1 MILTTMTK
9 PLIKERRPRQECRSS
24 GAGPPRLPRRPIEE
38 EDVIS
43 APDCDKG
50 MAESIQTAATT
61 ASSTVSSSSSRR
73 LLRPDLV
80 TALLHDFY
88 DDLNSNID
96 SKSRE
101 CWKSLYQKYHAPDYS
116 MVRPSG
122 NPIHSEGFIDLFCC
136 EDIRLF
142 KFELVSVQQ
151 VRILAQGMVA
161 VVVYTVD
168 QVFSYKGAL
177 QQDRAVLSCVLEE
190 IEGDIKITQE
200 HRSSGKPIHPLHHQD
215 RWEENSSSANATP
228 VEGKQ
233 PVF

>member
-1 MILTTMTK
+1 MAK
-9 PLIKERRPRQECRSS
+9 PLEERRTRQEGRSC
-24 GAGPPRLPRRPIEE
+24 GPPRLPRRHVEE
-38 EDVIS
+38 EDV
-43 APDCDKG
+43 APDCG
-50 MAESIQTAATT
+50 MGESTRTAVTT
-61 ASSTVSSSSSRR
+61 ASSSSSSSRR

-80 TALLHDFY
+80 TALLHDLY
-88 DDLNSNID
+88 DDLNSNVD

-101 CWKSLYQKYHAPDYS
+101 CWKALYQKYHAPDYL

-122 NPIHSEGFIDLFCC
+122 NPIHSSGFIDLFCC

-151 VRILAQGMVA
+151 VRILAHGLVA

-168 QVFSYKGAL
+168 QFFSYKGVL
-177 QQDRAVLSCVLEE
+177 QNDRAVLSCVLEE

-200 HRSSGKPIHPLHHQD
+200 HRSSGKPILPLDHDQED
-215 RWEENSSSANATP
+215 RWDETNSSSAPTE

-233 PVF
+233 SVF

>member
-1 MILTTMTK
+1 MTE
-9 PLIKERRPRQECRSS
+9 PLHGRRSTGTS
-24 GAGPPRLPRRPIEE
+24 PPRLPRRPVE
-38 EDVIS
+38 EDYVQA

-50 MAESIQTAATT
+50 MPDGTKTAVTT
-61 ASSTVSSSSSRR
+61 SSSSSWSYPR

-101 CWKSLYQKYHAPDYS
+101 CWKALYQKYHAPDYR

-122 NPIHSEGFIDLFCC
+122 NPIQSSGFIDLFCC
-136 EDIRLF
+136 EDIKMF
-142 KFELVSVQQ
+142 KFELVSVQK
-151 VRILAQGMVA
+151 VRILAVGLVA

-168 QVFSYKGAL
+168 QFFSYKGVL
-177 QQDRAVLSCVLEE
+177 ERDRAVLTCVLEE
-190 IEGDIKITQE
+190 IQGDIKITHE
-200 HRSSGKPIHPLHHQD
+200 HRSSGKPIQSLQHQD
-215 RWEENSSSANATP
+215 RWEESSRSSATTE

-233 PVF
+233 SVF